1 MFWKP
6 VLLWKMYLR
15 IRHIN
20 INKNMYRSK
29 KRCTESENN
38 VQRQSSRG
46 LLKKGVLTN
55 LVKFTGK
62 HLYQN
67 LFLIKSLAQVFSYE
81 FCKIPKI
88 TFSRNTSS
96 GCFWTLTW
104 RQQHTYTPWSHS
116 WKIKTTVVRVRLS
129 QTQFEQEKSPRIK

>member
-1 MFWKP
+1 
-6 VLLWKMYLR
+6 
-15 IRHIN
+15 
-20 INKNMYRSK
+20 MYRSK

-81 FCKIPKI
+81 FC
-88 TFSRNTSS
+88 TFFKNT
-96 GCFWTLTW
+96 FL
-104 RQQHTYTPWSHS
+104 RTP
-116 WKIKTTVVRVRLS
+116 
-129 QTQFEQEKSPRIK
+129 FF